1 MNPHDKN
8 YLPPKADYMFAR
20 LFATILF
27 GVCMFVIGYLCAE
40 VRMKN
45 DPPPCKP
52 VVIQKQSQSEYP
64 ISKAQIAKFVRQFH
78 NQDAGW
84 IR

>member
-27 GVCMFVIGYLCAE
+27 GVCMFVVGYMSAE
-40 VRMKN
+40 IRFKAN
-45 DPPPCKP
+45 PPVCKP
-52 VVIQKQSQSEYP
+52 VV
-64 ISKAQIAKFVRQFH
+64 KAQAQMPRTKAEMARFVRQFH
-78 NQDAGW
+78 NQDAGF
-84 IR
+84 IK

>member
-8 YLPPKADYMFAR
+8 YSPMSDASWVLGRLTFA
-20 LFATILF
+20 LLF
-27 GVCMFVIGYLCAE
+27 GAAIFVVGYMAAE
-40 VRMKN
+40 ARFKV

-52 VVIQKQSQSEYP
+52 VKQKQSQSEYP
-64 ISKAQIAKFVRQFH
+64 ISKAQIARFVRQFH

-84 IR
+84 IK

>member
-8 YLPPKADYMFAR
+8 YLPREASFMWGR
-20 LFATILF
+20 LFATLLF
-27 GVCMFVIGYLCAE
+27 GAVCFMVGYLCAE
-40 VRMKN
+40 VRMKS

-64 ISKAQIAKFVRQFH
+64 ISKAQIARFIRQFH

>member
-1 MNPHDKN
+1 MNPHDRN
-8 YLPPKADYMFAR
+8 YSPMTDASWVLGRLTFA
-20 LFATILF
+20 LLF
-27 GVCMFVIGYLCAE
+27 GAAMFVLGYLAAE
-40 VRMKN
+40 ARFKA

-52 VVIQKQSQSEYP
+52 VVIYKQAEAPST
-64 ISKAQIAKFVRQFH
+64 KAQIARFVRQFH

>member
-1 MNPHDKN
+1 MSQPSYPRAE
-8 YLPPKADYMFAR
+8 YLLAR
-20 LFATILF
+20 LVATLLF
-27 GVCMFVIGYLCAE
+27 GACCFAVGYLIAE
-40 VRMKN
+40 YRMKV

-64 ISKAQIAKFVRQFH
+64 ISKAQIARFIRQFH